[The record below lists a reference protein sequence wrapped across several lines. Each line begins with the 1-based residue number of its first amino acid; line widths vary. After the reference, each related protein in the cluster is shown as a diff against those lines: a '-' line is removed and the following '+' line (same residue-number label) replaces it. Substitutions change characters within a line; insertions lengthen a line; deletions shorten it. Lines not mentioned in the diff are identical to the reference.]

1 LVWSKNT
8 VTVKDG
14 DITKR
19 ISIFDERYKN
29 GEVAPE
35 NKGKILVRN
44 DAGYHT
50 TMYKTDSRYVSG

>member
-14 DITKR
+14 NITMR

-29 GEVAPE
+29 GEVIPE

-44 DAGYHT
+44 DEG
-50 TMYKTDSRYVSG
+50 